1 MLVKYIA
8 GWFTYNVANCKYFLY
23 VESKSKLKPTK
34 GVGGQSVKPVFI
46 DLTDNA
52 GGVLEPTN
60 WRVCEL

>member
-1 MLVKYIA
+1 MLPTARISCTLKA
-8 GWFTYNVANCKYFLY
+8 RLN
-23 VESKSKLKPTK
+23 ESQQKELVDK
-34 GVGGQSVKPVFI
+34 SVKPVFI